1 MEHWVSLMKKM
12 HFCSLQNQNYSLQA
26 VLQILVSL
34 REIAIKLEIYFES
47 KWKSKIMPTLPKQRF
62 SVILIEKSQVCPKYM
77 YIFLY
82 KSHSPEIYK

>member
-1 MEHWVSLMKKM
+1 MGSFNKILKTCSTVFMEHWVSLMKKM

-47 KWKSKIMPTLPKQRF
+47 KWKSKIMPTLPISKIYLMCCF
-62 SVILIEKSQVCPKYM
+62 LVC
-77 YIFLY
+77 F
-82 KSHSPEIYK
+82 